1 LCRSERIIIV
11 TSMVR
16 IKEIIEL
23 KSVTENDVLNVIL
36 HPVHS
41 RAINSELV
49 RKNKTLNIKDLSD
62 EEIVSIVDAINSYKI
77 NDGGT
82 ELY

>member
-1 LCRSERIIIV
+1 
-11 TSMVR
+11 MMR
-16 IKEIIEL
+16 IKEIRDVRM
-23 KSVTENDVLNVIL
+23 VTENDVLNVIL

-41 RAINSELV
+41 RTINSDLV

-62 EEIVSIVDAINSYKI
+62 EEIVSVVDAINSYKM